1 MTVKECYEQ
10 AVSLIPERPD
20 ENLDMQRFAVTWC
33 NILLSET
40 FRYENIFRTANA
52 LPLLDEIPK
61 LELDDEIIPYDE
73 ILVRAVFPYGMARF
87 VFREND
93 DISSSREFY
102 QLYVNALSEVT
113 PLLEDEI
120 KDVYG

>member
-1 MTVKECYEQ
+1 MTVRECYEQ

-20 ENLDMQRFAVTWC
+20 ENPDMQRFAATWC
-33 NILLSET
+33 NILLVET
-40 FRYENIFRTANA
+40 FRYENIFRMAND
-52 LPLLDEIPK
+52 LPQLEEIPK
-61 LELDDEIIPYDE
+61 IELDDDIIPYNE
-73 ILVRAVFPYGMARF
+73 QLVRAVFPYGMARF

-93 DISSSREFY
+93 DISASREFY

-120 KDVYG
+120 TDVYG